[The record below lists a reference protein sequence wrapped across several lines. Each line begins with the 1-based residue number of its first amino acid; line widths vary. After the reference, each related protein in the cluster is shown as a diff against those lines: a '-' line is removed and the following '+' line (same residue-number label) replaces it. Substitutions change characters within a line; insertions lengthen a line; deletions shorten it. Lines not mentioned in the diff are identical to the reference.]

1 MNALFYP
8 HMSAWHIRA
17 EVKISKKAQKEI
29 LTIALLALGILSAR
43 STLADHYVVP
53 TGSMRPTVEIAD
65 RVLVNKLAY
74 GIHIPFVRPYLID
87 FDGPHRNDVV
97 VLDSPVDDVVLLKRI
112 VAIPG
117 DLVAVTQGRITIDGV
132 ETKPE
137 HQIRI
142 TDGGGKDLPPTRVPE
157 GQYLMVGD
165 NRGESFD
172 GRYFGFVERDRVRGR
187 AFAVYWSDGGFA
199 WRKL

>member
-1 MNALFYP
+1 
-8 HMSAWHIRA
+8 
-17 EVKISKKAQKEI
+17 VQISKKAKKEI
-29 LTIALLALGILSAR
+29 LTIALLALAILSAR

-87 FDGPHRNDVV
+87 FDGPNRGDVV
-97 VLDSPVDDVVLLKRI
+97 VLDSPVDDVTLLKRI
-112 VAIPG
+112 VAVPG
-117 DLVAVTQGRITIDGV
+117 DLVAVTEGKITIDGV
-132 ETKPE
+132 EAKPE

-142 TDGGGKDLPPTRVPE
+142 TDGGGKDLPPTRVPD